1 MRLKTTLIYGELVA
15 LLIVSIFLIASSWSE
30 QVDGQVSV
38 PKNVVDAP
46 TVAPSPIALDD
57 VSVAESSF
65 MASSP
70 LYCISGEI
78 KKRIDEQ
85 VYIVCN
91 NRIYRFH
98 VDDLKEK
105 NTPTSQLDKLVEG
118 KYIDVFFEENVYL
131 IDSKITTPV
140 AFFVHDEEEKTLLA
154 NATEYNHIIM
164 NKPQKGF
171 PEGELRIQYLEGQW
185 QYCYRI
191 GETTISAIAKEVDQA
206 KGGAVQVKLS
216 NDETSQ
222 TVFVPNM
229 NFILNEE
236 GINATIGDYAKDG
249 NAQLIIRVPYE
260 TDRGYLYQI
269 RIFDTDTL
277 KEYPIEDLSE
287 SVRQYFIAYDA
298 NWEYDELTCMYTWEG
313 NVIHCV
319 IGVSLG
325 GKETKSAM
333 SQKWLTGTLVYDGN
347 NFVYKFTAFE

>member
-1 MRLKTTLIYGELVA
+1 MRLKPAVIYGELVA
-15 LLIVSIFLIASSWSE
+15 LLIVSVFFIGSSWIR
-30 QVDGQVSV
+30 QADGQVSASKKV
-38 PKNVVDAP
+38 ANAP
-46 TVAPSPIALDD
+46 TVVPSPIALDD

-65 MASSP
+65 MASNP
-70 LYCISGEI
+70 LYCVSGEI
-78 KKRIDEQ
+78 KKIKDHQ
-85 VYIVCN
+85 VYIVSN

-98 VDDLKEK
+98 VEDLKEK
-105 NTPTSQLDKLVEG
+105 NMSTSQWNKLVEG

-140 AFFVHDEEEKTLLA
+140 TFFIHDEEEDTLLA
-154 NATEYNHIIM
+154 NAAEYNHIIM

-185 QYCYRI
+185 QYCYQI
-191 GETTISAIAKEVDQA
+191 GEITISAIAKEVDQA
-206 KGGAVQVKLS
+206 KGIPVQVKLS
-216 NDETSQ
+216 NDMTSQ

-249 NAQLIIRVPYE
+249 KNQLIIRVPYE

-269 RIFDTDTL
+269 RIFDVGTL
-277 KEYPIEDLSE
+277 IEYAIEDLSE
-287 SVRQYFIAYDA
+287 SVSQYFIAYDA

-313 NVIHCV
+313 NTIHCV

-333 SQKWLTGTLVYDGN
+333 SQKWLTGTLGHDGIR
-347 NFVYKFTAFE
+347 FLYTFTGFE